1 MPNEER
7 TGICLPDCKTYKSN
21 RDFLVD
27 QSEPGVLYGMTLDHR
42 MKSTLGITGWSLSRV
57 PIDGV
62 VRHLDVDSSHPGA
75 AHGPKGS
82 GVHRL
87 MRYVS
92 WVKNVIFTF
101 FCVFYSKDLNQFS
114 LFGIILSFIPM
125 ELLFIFLFLKN
136 IYFFY
141 TLYNYNLYIYN
152 NNI

>member
-1 MPNEER
+1 
-7 TGICLPDCKTYKSN
+7 
-21 RDFLVD
+21 
-27 QSEPGVLYGMTLDHR
+27 MTLDHR
-42 MKSTLGITGWSLSRV
+42 IKSTLGITGWSLSRV

-101 FCVFYSKDLNQFS
+101 FLRFLFERFEFIQLIRYNYYNHTEGTYIYS
-114 LFGIILSFIPM
+114 LFSFI
-125 ELLFIFLFLKN
+125 
-136 IYFFY
+136 
-141 TLYNYNLYIYN
+141 TLSS
-152 NNI
+152 